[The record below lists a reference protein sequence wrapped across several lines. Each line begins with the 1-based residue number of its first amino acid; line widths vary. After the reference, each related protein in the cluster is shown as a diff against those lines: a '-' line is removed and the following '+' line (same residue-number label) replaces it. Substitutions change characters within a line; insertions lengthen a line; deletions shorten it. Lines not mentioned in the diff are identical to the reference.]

1 MKLNTDKIEEICKK
15 YGYYIKNENG
25 ESIDWTC
32 PGINANDYALR
43 SDIFG
48 GGGIYCAV
56 DVRDT
61 TDGFNVGWATSRI
74 GFYNEERMY
83 SYKKIKERLKFL
95 KERIIELQREMKLEN
110 IEKDF

>member
-1 MKLNTDKIEEICKK
+1 MKLNINKLEEICKK
-15 YGYYIKNENG
+15 YGYYIKNEMAD
-25 ESIDWTC
+25 SVDWSY

-48 GGGIYCAV
+48 GIYCAV

-61 TDGFNVGWATSRI
+61 TDGFNAGWATSRI

-95 KERIIELQREMKLEN
+95 KKRIIELQREMKLEN

>member
-15 YGYYIKNENG
+15 YGYYYIKNKNG
-25 ESIDWTC
+25 ESIDWTY

-43 SDIFG
+43 CDIFG
-48 GGGIYCAV
+48 AIYCAV

-61 TDGFNVGWATSRI
+61 TDGFNAGWATSRI
-74 GFYNEERMY
+74 GFFNEERMY
-83 SYKKIKERLKFL
+83 SYKKIEERLKFL
-95 KERIIELQREMKLEN
+95 KKRIIELQRKMKLEN